1 MNLFAYGNAKAPQSQ
16 GGGIKAGLQ
25 TLLALSNWDV
35 SLAVEG
41 QAKGGMAW
49 VEFAK
54 RAAVQIALDMAVG
67 MVFGGVFL
75 IPALIIELISLKYR
89 AGQTAEQLLTGIG
102 NKAFEVLAE
111 KIRDN
116 ELTFKEGII
125 GEFTVKGENV
135 ASTALNMVKDAENNM
150 ARLLN
155 ENDKDQK
162 AADAEN
168 SRNEQ
173 NLMAM
178 HERIDSVYTMLFG
191 HKPSESEFSNLARK
205 QKQE

>member
-1 MNLFAYGNAKAPQSQ
+1 VIFVP
-16 GGGIKAGLQ
+16 
-25 TLLALSNWDV
+25 LLCFLLYTNRVLS
-35 SLAVEG
+35 G
-41 QAKGGMAW
+41 K
-49 VEFAK
+49 
-54 RAAVQIALDMAVG
+54 VG
-67 MVFGGVFL
+67 RG
-75 IPALIIELISLKYR
+75 A
-89 AGQTAEQLLTGIG
+89 
-102 NKAFEVLAE
+102 
-111 KIRDN
+111 
-116 ELTFKEGII
+116 
-125 GEFTVKGENV
+125 
-135 ASTALNMVKDAENNM
+135 TALNMVKDAENNM